1 MHPAAG
7 AWRYWWRHQIRVE
20 AIVPPKLSVCYP
32 VCIGGKGTC
41 PPENCGGPWG
51 FMKAR
56 QEYPVWDM
64 LERFAAMLKD
74 EAVELDREE
83 ASELLTWLSVHQNRF
98 DRQQV
103 NRRLQQYASGDK
115 TSMLFEQTIG

>member
-1 MHPAAG
+1 
-7 AWRYWWRHQIRVE
+7 
-20 AIVPPKLSVCYP
+20 
-32 VCIGGKGTC
+32 
-41 PPENCGGPWG
+41 
-51 FMKAR
+51 MKAR

-74 EAVELDREE
+74 EDIELDREE
-83 ASELLTWLSVHQNRF
+83 ASELLTWLKVYQNRF
-98 DRQQV
+98 DRPQV

>member
-1 MHPAAG
+1 
-7 AWRYWWRHQIRVE
+7 
-20 AIVPPKLSVCYP
+20 
-32 VCIGGKGTC
+32 
-41 PPENCGGPWG
+41 
-51 FMKAR
+51 MKAR

-98 DRQQV
+98 DRPQV

>member
-1 MHPAAG
+1 LYEYDFSIHPAAG

-20 AIVPPKLSVCYP
+20 AIVSPKPSSCYP

-51 FMKAR
+51 FMQAR

-74 EAVELDREE
+74 EDVELDREE
-83 ASELLTWLSVHQNRF
+83 ASELLICRKWLLCQGHKHEPKLDAVEP
-98 DRQQV
+98 
-103 NRRLQQYASGDK
+103 
-115 TSMLFEQTIG
+115 MLTTVC